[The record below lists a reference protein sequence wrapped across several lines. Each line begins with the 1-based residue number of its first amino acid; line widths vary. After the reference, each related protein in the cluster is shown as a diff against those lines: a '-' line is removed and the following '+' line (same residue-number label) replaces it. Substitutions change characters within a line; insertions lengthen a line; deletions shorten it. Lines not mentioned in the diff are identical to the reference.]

1 MHNRRSVRGKGQS
14 RRFRAGET
22 AGYVR
27 GKLEGM
33 TQVYYT
39 KLHYSAEQI
48 AQELGAP
55 VAQIEQLI
63 RQLQIGNTM
72 GPRFSG

>member
-1 MHNRRSVRGKGQS
+1 
-14 RRFRAGET
+14 
-22 AGYVR
+22 
-27 GKLEGM
+27 M